1 MPPTRARTTRR
12 RTTAALTALVAG
24 LLLTTAGCADA
35 AKAEPR
41 EKAFPFSGDK
51 LNVRTHDN
59 PTDLVA
65 ADVEEVRVTLWFDDS
80 ASLGSSDVTWEL
92 RGDTLDLNA
101 SCSGLA
107 NCDTKFRVEVPRDLT
122 VLRNGNATALK
133 G

>member
-12 RTTAALTALVAG
+12 RTTALTTLLAG
-24 LLLTTAGCADA
+24 LLLTTAACADA

-41 EKAFPFSGDK
+41 EKAFPFRGDR

-80 ASLGSSDVTWEL
+80 ASLGSSEITWEL

-122 VLRNGNATALK
+122 VLRDGDSTALQ